1 MYFFY
6 KRFFDIIFSIILLI
20 FSSPILILSLTAVY
34 FYDFKNPIYVQ
45 ERSGINGKKI
55 RIYKIRT
62 MFDFNETKKIT
73 KIGKYL
79 RLLKLDE
86 IPQII
91 NILKNE
97 MSLIGPRPLLRDFD
111 KFYKKKHKNRLQVKP
126 GITGLAQIKIRNS
139 TNWNR
144 KFNFD
149 VIYVK
154 KISLSL
160 DLYIV
165 KKTIYMII
173 ISVLNKDSRPIENI
187 DYKNDFFENYYK

>member
-20 FSSPILILSLTAVY
+20 FSFPILILSLTAVY

-45 ERSGINGKKI
+45 ERSGINGKNI

-160 DLYIV
+160 DLYIM

-173 ISVLNKDSRPIENI
+173 ISVLNKDSRPIESI

>member
-20 FSSPILILSLTAVY
+20 FSFPILILSLTAVY

-45 ERSGINGKKI
+45 ERSGINGKNI

-173 ISVLNKDSRPIENI
+173 ISVLNKDSRPIESI